1 MQKPNHFAV
10 ENILFYAMDK
20 DNEIV
25 TNKKGEQVMYQIKE
39 GIRFKPLEYLC
50 EDMNIEIMEEIK

>member
-1 MQKPNHFAV
+1 MQKPNHFAI

>member
-1 MQKPNHFAV
+1 MKKHNQFAV

-20 DNEIV
+20 DNEII

-50 EDMNIEIMEEIK
+50 EDMNIEIMEEVK